1 MAGRLAFAGL
11 VVWQRA
17 WRVGFAAA
25 GLVLLLAYGAAFVVA
40 SLRLLLD
47 AGEPEPETPTYWTAP

>member
-1 MAGRLAFAGL
+1 MRKFF
-11 VVWQRA
+11 V
-17 WRVGFAAA
+17 
-25 GLVLLLAYGAAFVVA
+25 GLVLLLAYGAAFVIA